1 MDDLGYPHF
10 TNPPY
15 SWNFNDVL
23 ARGGSPAS
31 DKDLGE
37 RCASVARAEM
47 GMEPCM
53 AQGHIFNIWRVS
65 GFNDM
70 GASINGATPN
80 WWVYYGG

>member
-47 GMEPCM
+47 GMQHDAAMCGSRAYLQYLE
-53 AQGHIFNIWRVS
+53 G
-65 GFNDM
+65 
-70 GASINGATPN
+70 
-80 WWVYYGG
+80 